1 MRQSKHATAT
11 IPRIEKKV
19 STMMSFLRLFRK
31 DRRGATAV
39 AMAIMF
45 VPLVIAASAAVD
57 ISRAVSARSQMQ
69 AATDAAAIAGAGAWQ
84 TSESSSVAFNT
95 TTVAYNGTAAHLTN
109 FVSGGTPT
117 VELTCTGTTTQC
129 GQSQPYAT
137 STSTYNCPTKSEYC
151 VVISTSG
158 TLQNSL
164 FRFLIPSKLLN
175 VRSVAATP
183 FPAETISGRNIP
195 PSPGLR
201 SAGDVSGFYAYAVP
215 MNANGTPNYAQTPT
229 PNSACSNYGTIG
241 PLALL
246 SSSSTTGSACNYLFI
261 ALSTTAGTGG
271 QGGSLTL
278 QQNQPVA
285 FRFVNYTGANGYHS
299 GNYYQ
304 TNTQLYVS
312 TSSSSTGN
320 YNQNGYQAPIYT
332 TSTYSCSKT
341 TIITSCATNVSATS
355 TNTASTGTT
364 GTNSSCYTQT
374 TGSGKKKI
382 TTYYCTTSV
391 VTLSYSAP
399 LKGQCPD
406 STLYGSLDPL
416 GSINS
421 STGTNSAEVPSVD
434 SLNSYSSAYEIIG
447 YPPTYEANHALVPFV
462 ATSLTT
468 TQNVAGQNYYVS
480 AICPNYTTSGT
491 DVAGKTYN
499 STISAQISAAYSK
512 ATGWN
517 NLNIFSTAFP
527 GQNYGD
533 SSSTNSAAAGTV
545 NPAVDNTNRY
555 YTGSIA
561 MTSDAGDIYPPTIT
575 ACTPATNTSDG
586 GVTTTPSAWWNWHN
600 DNTGNC
606 GNESTTNRGRYVS
619 TPGQPQY
626 SNCSLVIQSLG
637 AAVPTNSNNQA
648 LLPDYYLVVTTPAG
662 AVVGLDPVWDGQ
674 TFADVMPGVIVDKL
688 SGNDLLIRVAAGTTT
703 VKDSD
708 LAPTYTYNSTTNAY
722 TAKTYGFTPS
732 STNSYIIPTGTPIYG
747 GDTVTIEQPVQSG
760 AGNYDFDLPPNTS
773 YRCYN
778 PQANGNAAHTAA
790 IQNGTS
796 TPSSFAATGDQNNGT
811 AVDPI
816 ANPQLGAILCN
827 SDPPETYALYWN
839 DLGTYESDDV
849 GYWNA
854 IIAFTCSV
862 PSSTTAGGGPVTLSG

>member
-1 MRQSKHATAT
+1 
-11 IPRIEKKV
+11 
-19 STMMSFLRLFRK
+19 MMSFLRHFRK
-31 DRRGATAV
+31 DRRAATAV

-57 ISRAVSARSQMQ
+57 ISRAVSARAQMQ

-84 TSESSSVAFNT
+84 TSESSSVAYNT
-95 TTVAYNGTAAHLTN
+95 TTVAYTGTAAHLTN

-117 VELTCTGTTTQC
+117 VELTCTGSTTQC
-129 GQSQPYAT
+129 GSSQPYAT
-137 STSTYNCPTKSEYC
+137 STSTYNCPTGSEYC
-151 VVISTSG
+151 VVITAGG

-164 FRFLIPSKLLN
+164 FKWLIPTTLLN
-175 VRSVAATP
+175 VRSVAAAS
-183 FPAETISGRNIP
+183 FPAQTVTGKNIP
-195 PSPGLR
+195 PSPGFG
-201 SAGDVSGFYAYAVP
+201 SAGDVSGIYAYAVP
-215 MNANGTPNYAQTPT
+215 MNADGTPNYAQTPT

-246 SSSSTTGSACNYLFI
+246 SSSSITSSACNYLFI
-261 ALSTTAGTGG
+261 ALSTSSGTAGTGG
-271 QGGSLTL
+271 SITL
-278 QQNQPVA
+278 QQNQPIA
-285 FRFVNYTGANGYHS
+285 FKFVNYTGANGYHS

-312 TSSSSTGN
+312 TNSSSIGN
-320 YNQNGYQAPIYT
+320 YEQNGEQAPVYT
-332 TSTYSCSKT
+332 TNTYKCTSSTQISSCST
-341 TIITSCATNVSATS
+341 DGNPNNSYTS
-355 TNTASTGTT
+355 STGTT
-364 GTNSSCYTQT
+364 GTTSSCTYTAGQWVY
-374 TGSGKKKI
+374 SW
-382 TTYYCTTSV
+382 YYGWYYQQPYYSCTTTV
-391 VTLSYSAP
+391 VSYSTQE
-399 LKGQCPD
+399 LTGQCPD

-421 STGTNSAEVPSVD
+421 STGVNSAEVPSVD
-434 SLNSYSSAYEIIG
+434 SLNSFSSAYEVIG

-468 TQNVAGQNYYVS
+468 TQNIAGQNYYVS
-480 AICPNYTTSGT
+480 AICPNYATSGT
-491 DVAGKTYN
+491 DVAGNTYN
-499 STISAQISAAYSK
+499 STISAQISAAYSR

-533 SSSTNSAAAGTV
+533 SSSTNLAAAGTV

-586 GVTTTPSAWWNWHN
+586 GVTTSPEPWWNWHN

-606 GNESTTNRGRYVS
+606 ANESTANRGRYVN

-626 SNCSLVIQSLG
+626 NNCALVIQPLG
-637 AAVPTNSNNQA
+637 TTVPTNANNQA
-648 LLPDYYLVVTTPAG
+648 LLPDYYLVVTNPAG

-688 SGNDLLIRVAAGTTT
+688 NGNDSLISVAAGTTT
-703 VKDSD
+703 VKDAD
-708 LAPTYTYNSTTNAY
+708 LAPTYNYNSTTKTY
-722 TAKTYGFTPS
+722 TISTYGFTPS
-732 STNSYIIPTGTPIYG
+732 TTSSYVVPTGTPIYG
-747 GDTVTIEQPVQSG
+747 GDTVTIERPVKSG

-773 YRCYN
+773 HTCYN
-778 PQANGNAAHTAA
+778 PQANGNAANTVA

-796 TPSSFAATGDQNNGT
+796 TPTSFAATGDQNNGS
-811 AVDPI
+811 AIDPI
-816 ANPQLGAILCN
+816 ANPQLGAILCM